1 MTALSV
7 RPGPAES
14 AMGPMEKI
22 PHRGDIQVPAFIPRC
37 AALDPAAV
45 RNPPN
50 DFKLS

>member
-7 RPGPAES
+7 GPGPAES
-14 AMGPMEKI
+14 AMDQRRKCLTVVIFRFGL
-22 PHRGDIQVPAFIPRC
+22 IPRC
-37 AALDPAAV
+37 TGAGSYAV